1 MEPRTTEPN
10 ALWRVYEAMDRLL
23 SLLPTGPR
31 AAGALEPLAAVA
43 ALLPP
48 LPPPLPPLV
57 PVVAPPAPRPEDLAV
72 QEALDEVLE
81 YHRTHRPKNTAR
93 NYGPKQKE

>member
-23 SLLPTGPR
+23 SLLPIGPR
-31 AAGALEPLAAVA
+31 AAGALEPLAVVA

-48 LPPPLPPLV
+48 LPLLPLPLAPA
-57 PVVAPPAPRPEDLAV
+57 VASPAPRPEDLAI
-72 QEALDEVLE
+72 
-81 YHRTHRPKNTAR
+81 
-93 NYGPKQKE
+93 

>member
-31 AAGALEPLAAVA
+31 AAGALEPLAAAV

-48 LPPPLPPLV
+48 PLLPPPPA
-57 PVVAPPAPRPEDLAV
+57 PVVAPLAPRPEDLAI
-72 QEALDEVLE
+72 
-81 YHRTHRPKNTAR
+81 
-93 NYGPKQKE
+93 